1 MSDSED
7 PTVFSITEKKKAKRL
22 GKEFGRRFA
31 HMTVLRLVH
40 EHGEDEARKTLKEWD
55 KRSEEDRIR

>member
-22 GKEFGRRFA
+22 CKEFGREFA
-31 HMTVLRLVH
+31 HMAILRLVH
-40 EHGEDEARKTLKEWD
+40 ERGEDGAREVLKEWV
-55 KRSEEDRIR
+55 KKGSS